1 MRCIL
6 HIGTEKT
13 GSTTLQHTLRENR
26 PLLSE
31 NGIFFSVAAGNQ
43 LSRELAE
50 CFIPFDEDSDFTR
63 KRGLIDPDSHSH
75 WCAEKLDEV
84 RGEIDRIRSQFDS
97 YILSCE
103 HFSSRLLT
111 QEAVT
116 ALGSFLGAQFSE
128 IRVVC
133 YLRRQDLMAVS
144 RFNENLKAGFTNTEL
159 TTVNPLAPL
168 PRLFDY
174 ASLIER
180 WSNTFGR
187 DAIQIRVVEPE
198 RLVNANVVDD
208 FVRNALNDTL
218 VLPVKSPANASLSAV
233 AQLAL
238 KLFNVTVGPEH
249 RAAMAGT
256 RRELTRFLIARSSG
270 PAHLP
275 SRDNATSFYHHF
287 KPGNDSIA
295 RKYLNQD
302 SLFSETFNHYPT
314 RSDAAPPVA
323 EAASLLSKF
332 FVDQFEQRLD

>member
-13 GSTTLQHTLRENR
+13 GSTTLQQTLRENR
-26 PLLSE
+26 PMLSE
-31 NGIFFSVAAGNQ
+31 NGIFYSVAAGKQ
-43 LSRELAE
+43 FSRELAE
-50 CFIPFDEDSDFTR
+50 CFIPFDQDSDFAR
-63 KRGLIDPDSHSH
+63 KRGLIDPNSHSR

-84 RGEIDRIRSQFDS
+84 RSEIDTIRTQFNS
-97 YILSCE
+97 YVLSCE

-111 QEAVT
+111 QEAVA
-116 ALGSFLGAQFSE
+116 ALGSFLSNQFAE

-144 RFNENLKAGFTNTEL
+144 RFNENLKAGFTTTEL
-159 TTVNPLAPL
+159 AIVDPLAPL

-187 DAIQIRVVEPE
+187 DAIQIRLVEPE

-208 FVRNALNDTL
+208 FVRNALDKTL
-218 VLPVKSPANASLSAV
+218 DLPVKSPANTSLSAA

-238 KLFNVTVGPEH
+238 KLFNMTVGTEH
-249 RAAMAGT
+249 RIAMADT

-275 SRDNATSFYHHF
+275 DRDDATSFYYHF
-287 KPGNDSIA
+287 KAGNDSIA

-302 SLFSETFNHYPT
+302 SLFSEMFNQYPAQ
-314 RSDAAPPVA
+314 SNAAPPVA
-323 EAASLLSKF
+323 EAADLLSKF
-332 FVDQFEQRLD
+332 FADQFVQRRN

>member
-13 GSTTLQHTLRENR
+13 GSTTLQQTLRENR
-26 PLLSE
+26 PLLNE
-31 NGIFFSVAAGNQ
+31 NGIFYSVAAGHQ
-43 LSRELAE
+43 FSRELAE
-50 CFIPFDEDSDFTR
+50 CFIPFDQDSDFTR
-63 KRGLIDPDSHSH
+63 KRGLSDPNSHSR

-84 RGEIDRIRSQFDS
+84 RGEIDTVRTQFNS
-97 YILSCE
+97 YVLSCE

-111 QEAVT
+111 QEAVA
-116 ALGSFLGAQFSE
+116 ALGGFLSTQFAE

-144 RFNENLKAGFTNTEL
+144 RFNENLKAGFTTTDL
-159 TTVNPLAPL
+159 ATVNPLAPL

-187 DAIQIRVVEPE
+187 DAIQIRIVEPE

-208 FVRNALNDTL
+208 FVRNALDDTL
-218 VLPVKSPANASLSAV
+218 VLPVKSPANTSLSAV

-238 KLFNVTVGPEH
+238 KLFNMTVGPEH
-249 RAAMAGT
+249 RTAMAAT

-270 PAHLP
+270 PAYLP
-275 SRDNATSFYHHF
+275 DRDDATSFYHHF

-295 RKYLNQD
+295 QRYLNQD
-302 SLFSETFNHYPT
+302 SLFSEIFNNYPT
-314 RSDAAPPVA
+314 ESNAAPPVA
-323 EAASLLSKF
+323 EAADLLSKF
-332 FVDQFEQRLD
+332 FADQFEQRRA

>member
-13 GSTTLQHTLRENR
+13 GSTTLQQTLRENR

-31 NGIFFSVAAGNQ
+31 NGIFYSVAAGHQ
-43 LSRELAE
+43 FSRELAE
-50 CFIPFDEDSDFTR
+50 CFIPFDQDSDFTR
-63 KRGLIDPDSHSH
+63 KRGLIDPNSHVR

-84 RGEIDRIRSQFDS
+84 QGEIDRIRTQFNS
-97 YILSCE
+97 YVLSCE

-111 QEAVT
+111 QEAVA
-116 ALGSFLGAQFSE
+116 ALGGFLSTQFAE

-144 RFNENLKAGFTNTEL
+144 RFNENLKAGFTTTEL
-159 TTVNPLAPL
+159 ATVNPLAPL

-208 FVRNALNDTL
+208 FVRNALDDTL
-218 VLPVKSPANASLSAV
+218 VLPVKSPANTSLSAV

-238 KLFNVTVGPEH
+238 KLFNMTVGPEH
-249 RAAMAGT
+249 RIAMAAT

-275 SRDNATSFYHHF
+275 DRDDATSFYHHF

-295 RKYLNQD
+295 QRYLNQD
-302 SLFSETFNHYPT
+302 SLFSEIFNNYPT
-314 RSDAAPPVA
+314 QSNAAPPVA
-323 EAASLLSKF
+323 EAADLLSKF
-332 FVDQFEQRLD
+332 FADQFEQRRA